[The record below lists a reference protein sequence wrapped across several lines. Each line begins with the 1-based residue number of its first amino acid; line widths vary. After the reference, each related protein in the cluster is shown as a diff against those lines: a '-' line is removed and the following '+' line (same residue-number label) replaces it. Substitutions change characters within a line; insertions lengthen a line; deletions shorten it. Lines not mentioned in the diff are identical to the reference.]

1 MLKYIFKRLMAGVLT
16 IIVLI
21 TVAFFMMHA
30 MPGSPFTQSEQRD
43 IPPEVLERMIASY
56 GLDRPVF
63 EQYLSYWNSLL
74 HGDLGLSYK
83 QANTSVNDI
92 IETHFPVSARVGA
105 VAVIVSLLIGIPLG
119 LLAAVYRGR
128 AIDMASMA
136 FATIGISIPV
146 FVISVLL
153 MYLFANVLQW
163 LPSYGLTSWRHY
175 ILPVACLSFNPIAY
189 IARQTRSS
197 MLDALEARGL
207 RPTVPQ
213 RGDVLPFDSGAS
225 LTFLG
230 PDDDVS
236 DSDLNNRSLVT
247 LFQAGGRSV
256 LLMGDA
262 EAAAE
267 RSLLNHYP
275 LLSCEILKVGH
286 HGANTSSSGEFLCAV
301 RPSTAVISCGV
312 NNDYGHP
319 SPQTLENLSLAGV
332 GDVRITAESGT
343 VVLPLDPLPSSKENA
358 A

>member
-1 MLKYIFKRLMAGVLT
+1 
-16 IIVLI
+16 
-21 TVAFFMMHA
+21 
-30 MPGSPFTQSEQRD
+30 
-43 IPPEVLERMIASY
+43 MIASY

-136 FATIGISIPV
+136 FASIGISIPV

-197 MLDALEARGL
+197 MLDALEQDYVRTARAKGVSEL
-207 RPTVPQ
+207 LVVTKHA
-213 RGDVLPFDSGAS
+213 LKNA
-225 LTFLG
+225 LTPVITYLG
-230 PDDDVS
+230 PLVAGLLTGSFVVERLFSVPGIGRYFVQSVS
-236 DSDLNNRSLVT
+236 DRDYTMIMGIVIFFGIFVVICNLVSDI
-247 LFQAGGRSV
+247 
-256 LLMGDA
+256 LLAIVDP
-262 EAAAE
+262 
-267 RSLLNHYP
+267 RVK
-275 LLSCEILKVGH
+275 LS
-286 HGANTSSSGEFLCAV
+286 
-301 RPSTAVISCGV
+301 
-312 NNDYGHP
+312 
-319 SPQTLENLSLAGV
+319 
-332 GDVRITAESGT
+332 ES
-343 VVLPLDPLPSSKENA
+343 
-358 A
+358 

>member
-197 MLDALEARGL
+197 MLDALEQDYVRTARAQGRQRTAGRDQARAEERADAGHHL
-207 RPTVPQ
+207 SRP
-213 RGDVLPFDSGAS
+213 
-225 LTFLG
+225 
-230 PDDDVS
+230 
-236 DSDLNNRSLVT
+236 
-247 LFQAGGRSV
+247 AGGRTADRFVRGGAPV
-256 LLMGDA
+256 LRPGHRPLLRAVRLRPRLHDDHGHRHLLRHLRRHLQPGLRHPAGDRRPA
-262 EAAAE
+262 RQAE
-267 RSLLNHYP
+267 R
-275 LLSCEILKVGH
+275 IL
-286 HGANTSSSGEFLCAV
+286 
-301 RPSTAVISCGV
+301 
-312 NNDYGHP
+312 
-319 SPQTLENLSLAGV
+319 TLG
-332 GDVRITAESGT
+332 RKK
-343 VVLPLDPLPSSKENA
+343 PWH
-358 A
+358 

>member
-1 MLKYIFKRLMAGVLT
+1 MLKYIFKRLTAGVLT

-197 MLDALEARGL
+197 MLDALEQDYVRTARAKGVSEL
-207 RPTVPQ
+207 LV
-213 RGDVLPFDSGAS
+213 VIKHALKNA
-225 LTFLG
+225 LTPVITYLG
-230 PDDDVS
+230 PLVAGLLTGSFVVERLFSVPGIGRYFVQSVS
-236 DSDLNNRSLVT
+236 DRDYTMIMGIVIFFGIFVVICNLVSDI
-247 LFQAGGRSV
+247 
-256 LLMGDA
+256 LLAIVDP
-262 EAAAE
+262 
-267 RSLLNHYP
+267 RVK
-275 LLSCEILKVGH
+275 LS
-286 HGANTSSSGEFLCAV
+286 
-301 RPSTAVISCGV
+301 
-312 NNDYGHP
+312 
-319 SPQTLENLSLAGV
+319 
-332 GDVRITAESGT
+332 ES
-343 VVLPLDPLPSSKENA
+343 
-358 A
+358 

>member
-197 MLDALEARGL
+197 MLDALEQDYVRTARAKGVSEL
-207 RPTVPQ
+207 LVVTKHA
-213 RGDVLPFDSGAS
+213 LKNA
-225 LTFLG
+225 LTPVITYLG
-230 PDDDVS
+230 PLVAGLLTGSFVVERLFSEPGIGRYFVQSVS
-236 DSDLNNRSLVT
+236 DRDYTMIMGIVIFFGIFVVICNLVSDI
-247 LFQAGGRSV
+247 
-256 LLMGDA
+256 LLAIVDP
-262 EAAAE
+262 
-267 RSLLNHYP
+267 RVK
-275 LLSCEILKVGH
+275 LS
-286 HGANTSSSGEFLCAV
+286 
-301 RPSTAVISCGV
+301 
-312 NNDYGHP
+312 
-319 SPQTLENLSLAGV
+319 
-332 GDVRITAESGT
+332 ES
-343 VVLPLDPLPSSKENA
+343 
-358 A
+358 

>member
-197 MLDALEARGL
+197 MLDALEQDYVRTARAKGVSEL
-207 RPTVPQ
+207 LVVTKHA
-213 RGDVLPFDSGAS
+213 LKNA
-225 LTFLG
+225 LTPVITYLG
-230 PDDDVS
+230 PLVAGLLTGSFVVERLFSVPGIGRYFVQSVS
-236 DSDLNNRSLVT
+236 DRDYTMIMGIVIFFGIFVVICNLVSDI
-247 LFQAGGRSV
+247 
-256 LLMGDA
+256 LLAIVDP
-262 EAAAE
+262 
-267 RSLLNHYP
+267 RVK
-275 LLSCEILKVGH
+275 LS
-286 HGANTSSSGEFLCAV
+286 
-301 RPSTAVISCGV
+301 
-312 NNDYGHP
+312 
-319 SPQTLENLSLAGV
+319 
-332 GDVRITAESGT
+332 ES
-343 VVLPLDPLPSSKENA
+343 
-358 A
+358 

>member
-1 MLKYIFKRLMAGVLT
+1 MLKYIFKRLTAGVLT

-197 MLDALEARGL
+197 MLDALEQDYVRTARAKGVSEL
-207 RPTVPQ
+207 LVVTKHA
-213 RGDVLPFDSGAS
+213 LKNA
-225 LTFLG
+225 LTPVITYLG
-230 PDDDVS
+230 PLVAGLLTGSFVVERLFSVPGIGRYFVQSVS
-236 DSDLNNRSLVT
+236 DRDYTMIMGIVIFFGIFVVICNLVSDI
-247 LFQAGGRSV
+247 
-256 LLMGDA
+256 LLAIVDP
-262 EAAAE
+262 
-267 RSLLNHYP
+267 RVK
-275 LLSCEILKVGH
+275 LS
-286 HGANTSSSGEFLCAV
+286 
-301 RPSTAVISCGV
+301 
-312 NNDYGHP
+312 
-319 SPQTLENLSLAGV
+319 
-332 GDVRITAESGT
+332 ES
-343 VVLPLDPLPSSKENA
+343 
-358 A
+358 